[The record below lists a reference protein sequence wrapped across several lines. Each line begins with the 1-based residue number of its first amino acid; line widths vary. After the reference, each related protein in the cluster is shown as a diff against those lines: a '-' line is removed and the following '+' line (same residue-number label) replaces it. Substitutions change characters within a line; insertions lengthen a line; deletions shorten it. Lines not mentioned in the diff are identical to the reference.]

1 MNPNPLTPE
10 RAATIWNST
19 ISVGGL
25 LSWADLD
32 DGQRTSILGIFQA
45 EFADAA
51 LAGDD
56 GWRTIAPG
64 ELPEVGMEAEV
75 SYPSLKVTGIVS
87 TVADDGTVWAEDDL
101 IIGILGDG
109 EWRVRPVPGPPPVWV
124 TLDLPPTTVITDA
137 TNAVGDRCYIMV
149 ADNTGSWV
157 GVKQAGSPAT
167 WSPAEIATCVHEGDN
182 LTRDGETDTG
192 QPRFR
197 KEAAEPLRS
206 ALV

>member
-45 EFADAA
+45 EFADAS

-64 ELPEVGMEAEV
+64 ERPEVGMEAEV
-75 SYPSLKVTGIVS
+75 SYPGLKVIGIVS

-124 TLDLPPTTVITDA
+124 TLDLPPTTVIKDA
-137 TNAVGDRCYIMV
+137 TNAVGDRCAIMV
-149 ADNTGSWV
+149 ADNVGSWV
-157 GVKQAGSPAT
+157 GVKQDGCPAT

-206 ALV
+206 ALA

>member
-75 SYPSLKVTGIVS
+75 SYPGLKVSGIVG
-87 TVADDGTVWAEDDL
+87 TVDDDGIVWAEDGR
-101 IIGILGDG
+101 IIGNLDTG
-109 EWRVRPVPGPPPVWV
+109 EWRVRPVPGPPPEWV

-137 TNAVGDRCYIMV
+137 TNAVGDRCAIMV
-149 ADNTGSWV
+149 ADNIGSWV
-157 GVKQAGSPAT
+157 GVKQDGCPAS

-197 KEAAEPLRS
+197 KETPR
-206 ALV
+206 